1 MCAAFAA
8 IAAALR
14 TTHRRA
20 LLLSPASLYPLA
32 ARAEPLPAGRK
43 ELYALVCA
51 AAWVHH
57 RAAGVADDGDA
68 AFLLTTRV
76 KRPLLRVL
84 APSPAPPETP
94 APPPAAA
101 PPSPVPPH
109 FSARSADARR
119 QLDPVPELLKARRW
133 DAVRAI
139 LITPPLSD
147 CWGKNARP
155 LLRDFAAA
163 LGDSGGDELA
173 ALEARE
179 DAMSHLRYLDM
190 AVYNNVFSPAG
201 GDAAVSASKDLV
213 RQYVELP
220 AQELAAS
227 TKALDI
233 LVDLGKVK

>member
-1 MCAAFAA
+1 MPGLLEA
-8 IAAALR
+8 R
-14 TTHRRA
+14 T
-20 LLLSPASLYPLA
+20 
-32 ARAEPLPAGRK
+32 
-43 ELYALVCA
+43 
-51 AAWVHH
+51 
-57 RAAGVADDGDA
+57 
-68 AFLLTTRV
+68 
-76 KRPLLRVL
+76 
-84 APSPAPPETP
+84 
-94 APPPAAA
+94 
-101 PPSPVPPH
+101 
-109 FSARSADARR
+109 
-119 QLDPVPELLKARRW
+119 W
-133 DAVRAI
+133 DSVRAI

-155 LLRDFAAA
+155 LLRDF
-163 LGDSGGDELA
+163 

>member
-1 MCAAFAA
+1 MPG
-8 IAAALR
+8 
-14 TTHRRA
+14 
-20 LLLSPASLYPLA
+20 LLE
-32 ARAEPLPAGRK
+32 ARK
-43 ELYALVCA
+43 
-51 AAWVHH
+51 
-57 RAAGVADDGDA
+57 
-68 AFLLTTRV
+68 
-76 KRPLLRVL
+76 
-84 APSPAPPETP
+84 
-94 APPPAAA
+94 
-101 PPSPVPPH
+101 
-109 FSARSADARR
+109 
-119 QLDPVPELLKARRW
+119 W
-133 DAVRAI
+133 DSVRAI

-220 AQELAAS
+220 AQELAALAS
-227 TKALDI
+227 RRL
-233 LVDLGKVK
+233 LVDRRTRSSRGVVEYRLWIFHAIRVRREVEHERHLAAGRRGTGWIAEVRRGRCLCGNQISDAARHRPDVVPVTASARWRGNSTSSTRRCPRSL

>member
-1 MCAAFAA
+1 M
-8 IAAALR
+8 
-14 TTHRRA
+14 
-20 LLLSPASLYPLA
+20 
-32 ARAEPLPAGRK
+32 
-43 ELYALVCA
+43 
-51 AAWVHH
+51 
-57 RAAGVADDGDA
+57 
-68 AFLLTTRV
+68 TTRV

-94 APPPAAA
+94 RRLSPAAA
-101 PPSPVPPH
+101 LPPSPDSHVA
-109 FSARSADARR
+109 ARSADARR
-119 QLDPVPELLKARRW
+119 QLDPVPELLKSRKW

-155 LLRDFAAA
+155 LLREYASAV
-163 LGDSGGDELA
+163 GDGGGDELA

>member
-1 MCAAFAA
+1 M
-8 IAAALR
+8 LR
-14 TTHRRA
+14 A
-20 LLLSPASLYPLA
+20 
-32 ARAEPLPAGRK
+32 
-43 ELYALVCA
+43 
-51 AAWVHH
+51 
-57 RAAGVADDGDA
+57 
-68 AFLLTTRV
+68 
-76 KRPLLRVL
+76 
-84 APSPAPPETP
+84 
-94 APPPAAA
+94 
-101 PPSPVPPH
+101 
-109 FSARSADARR
+109 
-119 QLDPVPELLKARRW
+119 QVPELLKTRKW